1 MGKVSPFPKKILEQ
15 TVLNNNITILEI

>member
-15 TVLNNNITILEI
+15 TVLNTNITILEI